1 MILPANGWELICKH
15 LLTVAENRRVYAVA
29 HKTSRVLIGDVDVG
43 RQYLGF

>member
-15 LLTVAENRRVYAVA
+15 LLTVAEKRVYAVA